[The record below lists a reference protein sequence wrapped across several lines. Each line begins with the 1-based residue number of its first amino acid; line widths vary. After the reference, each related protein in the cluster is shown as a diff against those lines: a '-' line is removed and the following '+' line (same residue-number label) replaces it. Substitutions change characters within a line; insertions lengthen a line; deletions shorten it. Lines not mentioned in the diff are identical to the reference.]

1 MNFFY
6 FLSVLCPYL
15 LIKAWQN
22 WPALFVQH
30 QYFEVGLFGLPIL
43 PVANVTWPNWH
54 ASKEQVTF
62 ACRQAKMF
70 LIQCLLTY
78 NMLNKRCLKNLVVV
92 KLQQAGTGCSNYVM
106 SGKQCWS
113 VSPDLKEQKHEFYP
127 SVICLVTIFHLMH
140 FKLTQP

>member
-6 FLSVLCPYL
+6 FLSLLCPYL

-30 QYFEVGLFGLPIL
+30 QYLEAGLFGLPIL

-54 ASKEQVTF
+54 ASKEQ
-62 ACRQAKMF
+62 AKMF

-78 NMLNKRCLKNLVVV
+78 KMLNKRCLKNLVVA
-92 KLQQAGTGCSNYVM
+92 KLQQARTGCSNYVM

-113 VSPDLKEQKHEFYP
+113 VSPDLKEQKHEFYL
-127 SVICLVTIFHLMH
+127 SAICLVTTFHLMY